1 MKRRQRLT
9 TCSIRPGRQTTSVA
23 RVNSATSSSLEALEP
38 SCLYEVFSVSVR
50 HGCSVQGSG
59 LAVWTKPDFDFEFVG
74 GEGEAGEEGDGG
86 EGAELRGGLLVGSK
100 GKCREALPY

>member
-1 MKRRQRLT
+1 
-9 TCSIRPGRQTTSVA
+9 
-23 RVNSATSSSLEALEP
+23 
-38 SCLYEVFSVSVR
+38 VSVR

-59 LAVWTKPDFDFEFVG
+59 LAVWTGPDFDFEFVG